1 MVITVT
7 ELKTN
12 NMSGPFKMKGMS
24 FKEDQTPLKTIN
36 LSKIAGKIKKS
47 KLGQTKLGQA
57 IGNLAEKGGKVQE
70 GFVKGKRKLGL
81 KTPGYDATMSSEE
94 REDFFAAPEGENV
107 DEITPEV
114 ANDTDENVDLNPPS
128 SPVIKKKKSPARN
141 YKKGYYGVK
150 K

>member
-1 MVITVT
+1 
-7 ELKTN
+7 
-12 NMSGPFKMKGMS
+12 MSGPFKMKGMS

-36 LSKIAGKIKKS
+36 LSKIASKIKSSKFGQS
-47 KLGQTKLGQA
+47 KLGAA
-57 IGNLAEKGGKVQE
+57 IGDLTEKGGKVQE

-81 KTPGYDATMSSEE
+81 DTPGYDATMSSEE
-94 REDFFAAPEGENV
+94 REDFFAVPESES
-107 DEITPEV
+107 EEELT
-114 ANDTDENVDLNPPS
+114 ASNVDLNPPS